1 MAFGSNVFNAF
12 VPLYA
17 NVDKAPV
24 YFATADSQ
32 VTTDSFYWTNRII
45 AAMADASYAKCKA
58 HLERYQLAVQSE
70 GWRIIKETDKKFES
84 LKRKTNAAAIKLQ
97 EEANEQIAAMV
108 REKTDDLLDKVLRE
122 RSLEMK
128 NHYSRADA

>member
-1 MAFGSNVFNAF
+1 M
-12 VPLYA
+12 
-17 NVDKAPV
+17 
-24 YFATADSQ
+24 
-32 VTTDSFYWTNRII
+32 
-45 AAMADASYAKCKA
+45 
-58 HLERYQLAVQSE
+58 QSE